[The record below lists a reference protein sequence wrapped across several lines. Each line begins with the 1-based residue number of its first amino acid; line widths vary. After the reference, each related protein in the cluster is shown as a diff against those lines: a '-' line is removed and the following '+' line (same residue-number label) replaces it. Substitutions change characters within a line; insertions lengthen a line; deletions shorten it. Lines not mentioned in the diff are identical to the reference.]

1 MYPSAEA
8 PSYGIFIQNHV
19 RKMETEHGIRFE
31 LAVSQSRPETTRE
44 KISKYASL
52 YGRALAKAP
61 RPYDLVHL
69 HYPSPMFA
77 PLALPLSL
85 GRRKP
90 LVITS
95 HGGDINMPPLTG
107 AKRALV
113 AQILQRA
120 GAVIAVSRDV
130 ARMLAG
136 SDERPGSSP
145 SSRHAVLGVPKTGFG
160 VSSERLHVI
169 DMGCDLSLFT
179 FTLGDAKRSAKAAL
193 GIDPD
198 RAAILF
204 VGDLIP
210 RKGGDLFL
218 DALAKIPETNASTI
232 VIAGDGPERQKLA
245 GHPIGARA
253 KWLGAI
259 PQAQLAKWFEAS
271 DVFVFPTRDEPLGLV
286 TLEAMASGTPVIAAR
301 VGGVPELVEH
311 EVNGLLFGVDRVE
324 EIAHQLRRVLS
335 DPELRD
341 RLARRALFTALEH
354 SLERQVSR
362 VVEIYRSLV

>member
-8 PSYGIFIQNHV
+8 PSYGVFIHNHV

-31 LAVSQSRPETTRE
+31 LAVSQNRPETARE
-44 KISKYASL
+44 KLGKYASL
-52 YGRALAKAP
+52 YGRALTLAP

-69 HYPSPMFA
+69 HYPSPVFA

-113 AQILQRA
+113 AQVLQRA
-120 GAVIAVSRDV
+120 DAVIGVSRDV
-130 ARMLAG
+130 ARML
-136 SDERPGSSP
+136 S
-145 SSRHAVLGVPKTGFG
+145 GFG
-160 VSSERLHVI
+160 VSSERLHVV
-169 DMGCDLSLFT
+169 DMGCDLSVFT
-179 FTLGDAKRSAKAAL
+179 FTLGDAKRAAKAAL

-204 VGDLIP
+204 AGELIP

-218 DALAKIPETNASTI
+218 DALAKIPETHASTI
-232 VIAGDGPERQKLA
+232 VIAGDGPERAKLA
-245 GHPIGARA
+245 AHPIGARA
-253 KWLGAI
+253 KWLGFL
-259 PQAQLAKWFEAS
+259 PQTQLAKWFEAC

-286 TLEAMASGTPVIAAR
+286 TLEAMACGTPVIAAR
-301 VGGVPELVEH
+301 VGGVPELIEH
-311 EVNGLLFGVDRVE
+311 DVNGLLFGVDRVE

-335 DPELRD
+335 DAELRD

-362 VVEIYRSLV
+362 VVEIYRSVV